1 MASVLDGLMQQ
12 LDGDTMRQLSQQLG
26 TDESTTT
33 SAVGAAL
40 PVLMGAL
47 AKNASSTDGAAAL
60 AGALDRDHDGSMLGD
75 IAGMLGGGAGAGIL
89 KHVLGGKQDQVAAG
103 VGRTAGLDG
112 AQAAKLLAML
122 APMVMAALGSAK
134 RSQGLDA
141 GGLATMLGEERTAIG
156 AKSGGGLGSLLQ
168 LIDADKDGSVIDDVG
183 GMLGRMFGR

>member
-89 KHVLGGKQDQVAAG
+89 KHVLGGNPGPVADAS
-103 VGRTAGLDG
+103 RNISRATSSEHFAFD
-112 AQAAKLLAML
+112 
-122 APMVMAALGSAK
+122 LGSGW
-134 RSQGLDA
+134 R
-141 GGLATMLGEERTAIG
+141 LARRTLFVTLTAIVMLGLGIESTTTMFSITHGILRDLPVDQPEQLMHLAAMNRRRG
-156 AKSGGGLGSLLQ
+156 APG
-168 LIDADKDGSVIDDVG
+168 
-183 GMLGRMFGR
+183 